1 MQDTTN
7 ERSAASDLDTIAKAV
22 GLVVLQWGHAEQSLG
37 LIVALLWQSF
47 DGKKYAKKIPFMFDP
62 KIKFIRTH
70 IADDKRLKIHSE
82 TANELLERFE
92 NLSSLRHDL
101 IHGAVAS
108 ISPID
113 NSFVFAK
120 LDIRDG
126 FHYHREV
133 RIEVADYPKLVRK
146 LGELGR
152 DANAL
157 ATQIFKVAKTSGPH
171 IK

>member
-1 MQDTTN
+1 MQDTVDDRN
-7 ERSAASDLDTIAKAV
+7 AASDLDTIAKAV
-22 GLVVLQWGHAEQSLG
+22 GLVVLQWGQAEQSLD

-47 DGKKYAKKIPFMFDP
+47 DGKKYAKRIPFMLDP
-62 KIKFIRTH
+62 KIKFIRAH
-70 IADDKRLKIHSE
+70 ISDDMKLRIHSE
-82 TANELLERFE
+82 TANALLERFE
-92 NLSSLRHDL
+92 GLSSLRHDL

-120 LDIRDG
+120 LDIRGG

-133 RIEVADYPKLVRK
+133 RIQVSEYPKLVRK
-146 LGELGR
+146 LVDLGR

-157 ATQIFKVAKTSGPH
+157 ATLIFGIAKTDQPH
-171 IK
+171 IR